1 MHELLFTEYIF
12 GGNGG
17 EINTAKRS
25 LSHNYTRNVSKLK
38 HTHIFKCKK
47 KQIVVVNVSLKLKR
61 HDFGC
66 SL

>member
-25 LSHNYTRNVSKLK
+25 LSHNYTRNVSKFK
-38 HTHIFKCKK
+38 HTHIYLNVKK
-47 KQIVVVNVSLKLKR
+47 TNSRSKHFTEIKTS
-61 HDFGC
+61 
-66 SL
+66 

>member
-47 KQIVVVNVSLKLKR
+47 TK
-61 HDFGC
+61 
-66 SL
+66 